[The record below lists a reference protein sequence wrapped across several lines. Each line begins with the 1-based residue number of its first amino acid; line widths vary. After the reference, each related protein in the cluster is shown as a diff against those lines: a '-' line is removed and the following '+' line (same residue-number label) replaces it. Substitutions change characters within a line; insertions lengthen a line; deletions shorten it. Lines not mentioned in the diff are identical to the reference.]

1 METHM
6 QMKKMIAALAAAGL
20 ASGMATVHAAEGAE
34 GADQAA
40 GKEIVRVEVTGSS
53 LKRINA
59 ETASPVQ
66 VIDAKQIE
74 NMGARTLMQVLDN
87 LPAARPA
94 QQDFRS
100 MFTGSDGGSQANLRG
115 LGAQGT
121 LVLLNGR
128 RLSFYGAPSG
138 FQTMFVNIDAI
149 PAAAI
154 ERMEVL
160 TDGASA
166 VYGSDAVAGVIN
178 VITKKNYKGL
188 EARASNDSSPSVKSY
203 GERQASLIFGTGD
216 LDSDGYNVYGS
227 VNVYQR
233 DRISLADT
241 YLKRPE
247 YFYVNNPN
255 YISNFRIGTGSEPGT
270 LNPGTFFVFN
280 PLKNNARTQ
289 RAVAGC
295 PTMITEASGTRCI
308 WNTLP
313 YSLDTG
319 PTSDRATAYLSGR
332 AKLGGDMEGFA
343 EAVLTHIKLRGENG
357 PRSFNSGTTNNWFSR
372 NTGSRLNTF
381 SIPYLGPNN
390 VYLKGKLDADMA
402 ATMGGAAGMNYLM
415 QDAVGHFGQ
424 KNSDDNYRV
433 MAGLRGSMG
442 GLPGGF
448 MSGWDF
454 ETALTVAGS
463 HSVLYQTINVNTK
476 GFEKAF
482 GPFTKDPVTGR
493 TYISDNPA
501 YQFGV
506 ISEANAALLREAYPT
521 FDIQSWTKLITWDGK
536 VEGTLFKLGEREVRA
551 AFGANLMRESFET
564 PGNPDAANGLITQ
577 QGGSWFDGKR
587 TISSLFGEVVVPVT
601 DTLEV
606 NAAARLDK
614 YPNFSANVAPKLGVQ
629 WRARPEL
636 LVRGTYSEG
645 FRAPNLAESGSGGVF
660 AQVGGIRDTVRCDET
675 NAIARMLM
683 KSVSKTDADLGKALL
698 NSNCSTTVG
707 GLTPPNPQ
715 LQPEKAKISTAG
727 IVLQPAKDVS
737 ISLDYWFI
745 YRRNE
750 IIRQDFNR
758 LFTHLV
764 EKHGPGLT
772 GTNQAI
778 RSALTDADRANMA
791 AVAAMCGNPANAA
804 ACTGGVPSY
813 SVGNLGGLI
822 NAYLNRGRTLVDG
835 FDIDARTRFSLGDWG
850 KLGTGIATTIRK
862 REKYHSDDGE
872 GFSGNYVGSYDS
884 PRVRAT
890 FNADWS
896 YGNFVTSVFV
906 NYTGKTN
913 WSYGPWDEDNAP
925 GTCKAAGLD
934 MPKELCDGAPSYTTV
949 NLGLTWKPIKH
960 LDVGLNVKNVLN
972 KRPYYDPNGWEGYN
986 HSTNLFGRQLALSAS
1001 YKFW

>member
-1 METHM
+1 VKLNKLM
-6 QMKKMIAALAAAGL
+6 AALAAVGL
-20 ASGMATVHAAEGAE
+20 ASAAMA
-34 GADQAA
+34 ADEADDKVA
-40 GKEIVRVEVTGSS
+40 KDEKGEKIVRVEVTGSS

-128 RLSFYGAPSG
+128 RLSFYGAPAG

-154 ERMEVL
+154 ERMEIL

-178 VITKKNYKGL
+178 VITKKNYQGL
-188 EARASNDSSPSVKSY
+188 EARASIDKSQEVKSY
-203 GERQASLIFGTGD
+203 GEKQASLAYGTGD
-216 LDSDGYNVYGS
+216 MGSDGYNIMAS

-233 DRISLADT
+233 DRISLEDT
-241 YLKRPE
+241 YQKRPAH
-247 YFYVNNPN
+247 FYVNNPN
-255 YISNFRIGTGSEPGT
+255 YLAGFRVGVGSEPGV
-270 LNPGTFFVFN
+270 LNQGTFFVFDKAN
-280 PLKNNARTQ
+280 NNARTQ

-295 PTMITEASGTRCI
+295 PTMITEASGTRCV

-319 PTSDRATAYLSGR
+319 PTSDRVTGFLSGR
-332 AKLGGDMEGFA
+332 MKLGGELEGFA
-343 EAVLTHIKLRGENG
+343 EAALTHIKLRGENG

-372 NTGSRLNTF
+372 NTGTRLNTF
-381 SIPYLGPNN
+381 SYPYLGPNN

-402 ATMGGAAGMNYLM
+402 AKMGGAAGLNYLL
-415 QDAVGHFGQ
+415 QDATGHFGQ
-424 KNSDDNYRV
+424 TNKDDSYRLLV
-433 MAGLRGSMG
+433 GLKGN
-442 GLPGGF
+442 LF
-448 MSGWDF
+448 AGWDF
-454 ETALTVAGS
+454 ETALAIAGS
-463 HSVLYQTINVNTK
+463 HSTLFQTINVNTA

-482 GPFTKDPVTGR
+482 GPTTIDPVSGR
-493 TYISDNPA
+493 RFIADNPA
-501 YQFGV
+501 YKFGV
-506 ISEANAALLREAYPT
+506 ISEDNARLLREAYPT

-551 AFGANLMRESFET
+551 AFGASLMRESFDT
-564 PGNPDAANGLITQ
+564 PGNADAANGLITQ

-587 TISSLFGEVVVPVT
+587 TISALFGEVVVPVT
-601 DTLEV
+601 DTLEL

-614 YPNFSANVAPKLGVQ
+614 YPNFSANLAPKIGVQ

-636 LVRGTYSEG
+636 MLRGTYSEG

-675 NAIARMLM
+675 NAIARLLM
-683 KSVSKTDADLGKALL
+683 KSVTPAEVDLGKGLL

-707 GLTPPNPQ
+707 GLTPPNPD
-715 LQPEKAKISTAG
+715 LQPEKAKISTLG
-727 IVLQPAKDVS
+727 LVLQPAKNVS
-737 ISLDYWFI
+737 ISLDYWFL
-745 YRRNE
+745 YRRDE
-750 IIRQDFNR
+750 IIRQDFNQ
-758 LFTHLV
+758 LFTELV
-764 EKHGPGLT
+764 EKHGPALE
-772 GTNQAI
+772 GTDKAI

-791 AVAAMCGNPANAA
+791 AVVTMCNNLANLPACFAAGMP
-804 ACTGGVPSY
+804 TY

-822 NAYLNRGRTLVDG
+822 NSYSNRGRTLLDG
-835 FDIDARTRFSLGDWG
+835 FDIDARARFSLGEWG
-850 KLGTGIATTIRK
+850 KLGTGAAATIRR
-862 REKYHSDDGE
+862 REIYNYDDGG
-872 GFSGNYVGSYDS
+872 GFSGNYVGFYGS
-884 PRVRAT
+884 PRLRGT
-890 FNADWS
+890 LNADWS
-896 YGNFVTSVFV
+896 YRNFVTSVFV
-906 NYTGKTN
+906 NYTGKTK
-913 WSYGPWDEDNAP
+913 WAYGDYDTDNTP
-925 GTCKAAGLD
+925 EKCQAAGVA
-934 MPKELCDGAPSYTTV
+934 MPENLCAGAPSFYTV
-949 NLGLTWKPIKH
+949 NLGFNWKPVKN
-960 LDVGLNVKNVLN
+960 LDLGLNIKNVTN
-972 KRPYYDPNGWEGYN
+972 KRPYYDPNGWEGYD
-986 HSTNLFGRQLALSAS
+986 HSQNLFGRQFAFSVN

>member
-1 METHM
+1 M
-6 QMKKMIAALAAAGL
+6 QIKKMIAALAAAGL
-20 ASGMATVHAAEGAE
+20 ASSLATGARAAE

-40 GKEIVRVEVTGSS
+40 VKDDKLVRVEITGSS

-74 NMGARTLMQVLDN
+74 NMGARTLLQVLDN

-115 LGAQGT
+115 LGAQAT

-178 VITKKNYKGL
+178 VITKKSYQGL
-188 EARASNDSSPSVKSY
+188 EARASNDSSSSVKSY
-203 GERQASLIFGTGD
+203 GERQASVIYGMGD
-216 LDSDGYNVYGS
+216 LNADGYNVYAS
-227 VNVYQR
+227 LNVYQR
-233 DRISLADT
+233 DRIALEDT
-241 YLKRPE
+241 YLKRPD

-255 YISNFRIGTGSEPGT
+255 FISNLRIGTGSEPGV
-270 LNPGTFFVFN
+270 LNPGTFFVFD

-295 PTMITEASGTRCI
+295 QNKVTEDSGTRCV
-308 WNTLP
+308 WNNLP
-313 YSLDTG
+313 YALDTG
-319 PTSDRATAYLSGR
+319 PTSDRATAFLSGR
-332 AKLGGDMEGFA
+332 VKLGADVEGFA
-343 EAVLTHIKLRGENG
+343 EAALTHIKLRGENG

-372 NTGSRLNTF
+372 NTGTKLNTF
-381 SIPYLGPNN
+381 SYPYLGPNN

-402 ATMGGAAGMNYLM
+402 GIMGGAAGLNYLL

-424 KNSDDNYRV
+424 KNTDDNYRV
-433 MAGLRGSMG
+433 MAGARGSLG
-442 GLPGGF
+442 GMF
-448 MSGWDF
+448 SGWDF
-454 ETALTVAGS
+454 ETAFTVAGS

-501 YQFGV
+501 YKFGV
-506 ISEANAALLREAYPT
+506 ISDANAALLREAYPT
-521 FDIQSWTKLITWDGK
+521 FDIQSWTKLMTWDGK
-536 VEGTLFKLGEREVRA
+536 VEGTLFNLGDREVRA

-564 PGNPDAANGLITQ
+564 PGNADAANGLITQ

-587 TISSLFGEVVVPVT
+587 TIASVFGEVVVPVT
-601 DTLEV
+601 DKLEV

-614 YPNFSANVAPKLGVQ
+614 YPHFSANLAPKIGVQ
-629 WRARPEL
+629 WRAHPEL
-636 LVRGTYSEG
+636 MVRGTYSEG

-683 KSVSKTDADLGKALL
+683 KSVTKTDVDLGKSLL

-727 IVLQPAKDVS
+727 IVLQPARDVS
-737 ISLDYWFI
+737 ISLDYWFV

-750 IIRQDFNR
+750 IVRQDFNQ
-758 LFTHLV
+758 LFTQLV
-764 EKHGPGLT
+764 EKYGPGLS
-772 GTNQAI
+772 GTAQAM

-791 AVAAMCGNPANAA
+791 AVAAMCANPANAA
-804 ACTGGVPSY
+804 ACAGGVPKY

-822 NAYLNRGRTLVDG
+822 NSYSNRGRTLIDG
-835 FDIDARTRFSLGDWG
+835 FDIDARTRFSLGGWG
-850 KLGTGIATTIRK
+850 KLGTGIAATIRK
-862 REKYHSDDGE
+862 RETYNGEDGD
-872 GFSGNYVGSYDS
+872 GFSGNYVGYYDS
-884 PRVRAT
+884 PRLRAT
-890 FNADWS
+890 LNADWS
-896 YGNFVTSVFV
+896 YQDFVTSVFV
-906 NYTGKTN
+906 NYSGPTK
-913 WSYGPWDEDNAP
+913 WAYGPWDTDNAP
-925 GTCKAAGLD
+925 GTCMAAGVD
-934 MPKELCDGAPSYTTV
+934 MPKESCDGAPSYTTV
-949 NLGLTWKPIKH
+949 NLGVTWKPVKH
-960 LDVGLNVKNVLN
+960 LDVGLNVKNIFN

-986 HSTNLFGRQLALSAS
+986 HSQNLFGRQFALSAS